1 MKKIA
6 VIEILIFIALRE
18 SLYKTS
24 FKAKKCIKLIC
35 KIKYLKTISN
45 EPTQQKQPLKVNHL
59 NQILPSTLQR
69 I

>member
-18 SLYKTS
+18 SHFTKHRPKQKS
-24 FKAKKCIKLIC
+24 ALIC